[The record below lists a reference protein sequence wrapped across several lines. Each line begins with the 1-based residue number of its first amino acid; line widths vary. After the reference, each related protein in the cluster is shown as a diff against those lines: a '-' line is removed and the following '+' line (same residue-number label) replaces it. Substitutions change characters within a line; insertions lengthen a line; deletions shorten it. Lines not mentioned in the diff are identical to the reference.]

1 MPVVVWHALHLQ
13 RTTSEHFDIDRSRT
27 SFEVLAGTSVAVKS
41 ELRDAHLLLLP
52 PACVHDYGRSSAS
65 AAFHYDARCWCIRM
79 SQCVHP
85 YTANYVRAWVSAP
98 HAQMDTVS
106 PASTDSLT
114 GCAGLAANGAGPRRC
129 TAGVTPASVRTRDR
143 RTEARTG
150 PGPLCPRNGRPL
162 PGFPGVT

>member
-1 MPVVVWHALHLQ
+1 MCSVLVHARGEQKVDEPCGGQNLND
-13 RTTSEHFDIDRSRT
+13 SRSRAST
-27 SFEVLAGTSVAVKS
+27 DPRDDWRCPCPSLPLISFFTGLPARPLGPITVQAAVA
-41 ELRDAHLLLLP
+41 P
-52 PACVHDYGRSSAS
+52 
-65 AAFHYDARCWCIRM
+65 
-79 SQCVHP
+79 QCPNVSM
-85 YTANYVRAWVSAP
+85 YAVNFVRAWVSAP

-150 PGPLCPRNGRPL
+150 PGPLCPRNGRPH

>member
-1 MPVVVWHALHLQ
+1 MKFRSPVRAWYTVLFP
-13 RTTSEHFDIDRSRT
+13 SESKLRT
-27 SFEVLAGTSVAVKS
+27 SWWVLTSSMCLSLSSARLS
-41 ELRDAHLLLLP
+41 L
-52 PACVHDYGRSSAS
+52 YGASSAS
-65 AAFHYDARCWCIRM
+65 AGPHYDARCWCIRM

-85 YTANYVRAWVSAP
+85 YAVNYVRAWVSAP

-106 PASTDSLT
+106 PGSTDSLT

-143 RTEARTG
+143 ETEARTG
-150 PGPLCPRNGRPL
+150 PGPLCPRNGRSH